1 MQNQEIRE
9 MLDRARQMNELARP
23 CWEAIERFASGECI
37 CFSIPREMVLAI
49 GARPNEVGNVS
60 ADTAYEVYVDGDK
73 IVIGILKAPA
83 RWSATATAMSVQ
95 FRKPTATRTALTVR
109 ARITATIARCH
120 PNEKDV
126 PCPWQ
131 AGTGHHPP

>member
-9 MLDRARQMNELARP
+9 MLDQVRQMNELARP

-60 ADTAYEVYVDGDK
+60 ADTAYEVYVEGDK
-73 IVIGILKAPA
+73 IVIGILKDPGDVVCDGNCD
-83 RWSATATAMSVQ
+83 SCPIQDTDCDEDCDHC
-95 FRKPTATRTALTVR
+95 P
-109 ARITATIARCH
+109 C
-120 PNEKDV
+120 KDYCDDCEV
-126 PCPWQ
+126 
-131 AGTGHHPP
+131 ASE